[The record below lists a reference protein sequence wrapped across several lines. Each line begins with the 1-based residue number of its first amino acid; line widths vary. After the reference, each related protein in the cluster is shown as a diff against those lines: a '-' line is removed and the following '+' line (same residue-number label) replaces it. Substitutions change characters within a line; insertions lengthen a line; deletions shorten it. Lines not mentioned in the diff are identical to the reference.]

1 MDSAVGWLTQVP
13 GAVIFLLCT
22 GLAIGAPMVLGDWWR
37 SRCQEVVRHQ
47 IALTDAIDE
56 RFGPIASPVVK
67 NPLWGPRQIQFAVH
81 PDAVGKALVATQEVF
96 SVADRIKLG
105 RYEIVLIPQQAPAR
119 ATHESRGDQPA
130 VRWSR
135 DTKAAA

>member
-1 MDSAVGWLTQVP
+1 MDSAVGWLSQVS

-22 GLAIGAPMVLGDWWR
+22 GLAIGAPMALGDWWR
-37 SRCQEVVRHQ
+37 SRRQEVVLHQ

-67 NPLWGPRQIQFAVH
+67 KPLWGPRQIQFAVR
-81 PDAVGKALVATQEVF
+81 PGAVGKALVAAQEVF
-96 SVADRIKLG
+96 TVADRMNLG
-105 RYEIVLIPQQAPAR
+105 RYEIVLIPRQAPAR
-119 ATHESRGDQPA
+119 EAQESRGDQPA